1 MNVLIFSLDSD
12 SDNIILVRM
21 NQMGALGTMLM
32 HGLNQATHQAI
43 KHSVNWCYKVV
54 LIRGFGP
61 KNSLK
66 SQTI

>member
-1 MNVLIFSLDSD
+1 
-12 SDNIILVRM
+12 
-21 NQMGALGTMLM
+21 MGALGTMLM

-43 KHSVNWCYKVV
+43 KRSVNWCYKVV